1 MGPPTGNSVPRGSL
15 DKNRKHVLCIL
26 WFAQN
31 ILGSEIFSVVK
42 IQQYLREK
50 KKSVFKGGSGEEASS
65 KITGTQCCHFLG
77 GKGLSP
83 VLLGPA
89 SDTSDNSVPRV
100 WLTVT
105 NTSI

>member
-1 MGPPTGNSVPRGSL
+1 MDPSGTPTGNSVPRGSL

-50 KKSVFKGGSGEEASS
+50 KNLFSRVGVGKKPLQKSLELNAVIFLEGRGSLQSFWALPLIPL
-65 KITGTQCCHFLG
+65 ITV
-77 GKGLSP
+77 SP
-83 VLLGPA
+83 ESG
-89 SDTSDNSVPRV
+89 
-100 WLTVT
+100 
-105 NTSI
+105 

>member
-1 MGPPTGNSVPRGSL
+1 MGSIAGSSVPRGSL

-31 ILGSEIFSVVK
+31 ILGFEIFSVVK

-50 KKSVFKGGSGEEASS
+50 KSIFKGGSGEEASS
-65 KITGTQCCHFLG
+65 EIIGTQCWHFLG
-77 GKGLSP
+77 GKGLSAF
-83 VLLGPA
+83 LLGPA
-89 SDTSDNSVPRV
+89 SDTSDNSVLRV